1 MEMME
6 MVTTLAMLVCTKRWM
21 VTGLKIG
28 NDIDGE
34 SAGDESGSSVGM
46 SADGKRVIVGAI
58 YNDGN
63 GDNSGHARVYQ
74 EVDGDWLKIG
84 NDIDG
89 ESAGDES
96 GSSVGMSADGKRVIV
111 GAIYND
117 GNGDNSGHAR
127 VFTAAPIRTPTL
139 IPNTNTSPIAISTI
153 IIISAAAL
161 SVFVA
166 IAILVYYRR
175 RGQNCKKNDTTPA
188 VPASPIIVEAIIED
202 TE

>member
-1 MEMME
+1 MISGHARVYQE
-6 MVTTLAMLVCTKRWM
+6 VDGAWS
-21 VTGLKIG
+21 KIG

-58 YNDGN
+58 YNDGMEMMEMVTN

-74 EVDGDWLKIG
+74 EVDGAWSKIG

-111 GAIYND
+111 GAPWNND
-117 GNGDNSGHAR
+117 NGDNSGHAR
-127 VFTAAPIRTPTL
+127 VYQE
-139 IPNTNTSPIAISTI
+139 
-153 IIISAAAL
+153 
-161 SVFVA
+161 VD
-166 IAILVYYRR
+166 
-175 RGQNCKKNDTTPA
+175 G
-188 VPASPIIVEAIIED
+188 
-202 TE
+202 